1 MTSDATGKIRA
12 ADMLVKA
19 LVAYGVDRVFCVPG
33 ESYLPLLDAI
43 HDRPEIDLIV
53 TRHEGGAGFMAV
65 ADAKC
70 TGRPGICL
78 VSRGPG
84 AMNAAIAVHTA
95 QQDAVPLILIVGQV
109 GTSERGRGAFQEV
122 DYAKTFSDMAKDV
135 WEVSQGS
142 RLAETFARAWS
153 SSTSGT
159 PGPVVLAIAEDA
171 FSQMSSDERVTVPT
185 RIESEPG
192 QHIID
197 AVARLLGG
205 AQRPILI
212 AGGALGSVAGRSAL
226 AIAAQAHHLPVVLS
240 YKHQDLFDNRDPLYG
255 GYLGF
260 KIPKPQVAQ
269 FREAD
274 LVLAVGTRLTDVT
287 TQNYRFPRAPQPDQV
302 LIHVYPDPSQLGRV
316 FRADRAIATD
326 PVQFLLRLAERH
338 YSPTPERFEWSR
350 RLKLAVDSLA
360 AYDPK
365 PRSDGIEFGT
375 LVSAVC
381 RRASRDAVLC
391 VDAGNFSGWVH
402 RLWPM
407 SPTNLLIGTVGGAMG
422 IGVPGGITA
431 ALRFPQ
437 RQVITFVGDG
447 GLMMTG
453 AELATAAQYKAR
465 LAVFVATNGTYG
477 TIRQH
482 QEIAYPG
489 RISGTDLYRVDVKQ
503 FATACGALG
512 LAISTLDDIDGA
524 VEEALAHTGPVVV
537 DVNTSVESLSAYMTL
552 TQARERGHR
561 SASKDRAG
569 SDHGAPAGTPGS
581 IREKT
586 GPSA

>member
-1 MTSDATGKIRA
+1 MTSESTGKLRA
-12 ADMLVKA
+12 ANVLVTA
-19 LVAYGVDRVFCVPG
+19 LVAHGVDRVFCVPG

-43 HDRPEIDLIV
+43 HDTPEIDLIV

-70 TGRPGICL
+70 TGRPGVCL

-95 QQDAVPLILIVGQV
+95 EQDAVPLILIVGQV
-109 GTSERGRGAFQEV
+109 STAERGRGAFQEI
-122 DYAKTFSDMAKDV
+122 DYVKTFSDMAKDI

-142 RLAETFARAWS
+142 RLAETFARAWAS
-153 SSTSGT
+153 SSSGT

-171 FSQMSSDERVTVPT
+171 LSQLSNNARVTVQRT
-185 RIESEPG
+185 IASEPG
-192 QHIID
+192 QHTIE
-197 AVARLLGG
+197 AVAQLLRG

-212 AGGALGSVAGRSAL
+212 AGGALGSVAGRHAL
-226 AIAAQAHHLPVVLS
+226 AVAAQAHHVPVVLS
-240 YKHQDLFDNRDPLYG
+240 YKHQDLFDNRASLYG

-260 KIPKPQVAQ
+260 KIPKSQVAL
-269 FREAD
+269 FSEAD

-287 TQNYRFPRAPQPDQV
+287 TQNYRFPRAPQTDQV
-302 LIHVYPDPSQLGRV
+302 LIHVYPDPSQLGRI
-316 FRADRAIATD
+316 FRTDHTIAAD
-326 PVQFLLRLAERH
+326 PVQFLEQLAERH

-350 RLKLAVDSLA
+350 RLRLAVESLA

-365 PRSDGIEFGT
+365 LRSDGIEFGA

-381 RRASRDAVLC
+381 RRAKQDAVLC
-391 VDAGNFSGWVH
+391 VDAGNFSSWVH

-407 SPTNLLIGTVGGAMG
+407 RPSNLLIGTVGGAMG
-422 IGVPGGITA
+422 IGVPGGIAA

-453 AELATAAQYKAR
+453 AELATAAQYNAR
-465 LAVFVATNGTYG
+465 LAVFVSTNGTYG

-482 QEIAYPG
+482 QELAYPH
-489 RISGTDLYRVDVKQ
+489 RVSGTDLYRVDVRQ
-503 FATACGALG
+503 FANACGALG
-512 LAISTLDDIDGA
+512 LAISTLDDIDGV
-524 VEEALAHTGPVVV
+524 VEQALAHTGPVVV
-537 DVNTSVESLSAYMTL
+537 DVNTSIESLSAYMTL
-552 TQARERGHR
+552 TQAREFGGRTHDINR
-561 SASKDRAG
+561 
-569 SDHGAPAGTPGS
+569 T
-581 IREKT
+581 
-586 GPSA
+586 